1 MTTASA
7 VRQANAR
14 DCLLVLRE
22 AGSAVTVGELAAAT
36 GLSRPTV
43 DAVLTDLLGS
53 GAVAAAPAA
62 ASGAAGR
69 PARRFAFAPDVAS
82 VAALDIGARAV
93 RCRVTDAS
101 RSEERRVGKECRS
114 RWSPYH

>member
-43 DAVLTDLLGS
+43 DAVLSDLLG
-53 GAVAAAPAA
+53 A
-62 ASGAAGR
+62 R
-69 PARRFAFAPDVAS
+69 PHRALPGHRR
-82 VAALDIGARAV
+82 LRAHPRTV
-93 RCRVTDAS
+93 RRAQ
-101 RSEERRVGKECRS
+101 R
-114 RWSPYH
+114 